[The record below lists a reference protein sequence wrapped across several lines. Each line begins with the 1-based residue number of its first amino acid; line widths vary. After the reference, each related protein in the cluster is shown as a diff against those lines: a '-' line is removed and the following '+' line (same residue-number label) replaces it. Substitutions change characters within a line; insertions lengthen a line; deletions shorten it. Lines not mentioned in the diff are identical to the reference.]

1 MKSPPNRRGISS
13 QATLAAGSLL
23 VMFALIAL
31 LFFGPDARKANRSGD
46 QLTVYCA
53 AGIKGPVEA
62 VAHEYEQEF
71 GVSIQLQYGG
81 SGTLLSNLRVAKSG
95 DLYLAADESYVEL
108 AQEQDLIDEVFSLAQ
123 IRPVIAVAQGNPKAV
138 ESISDLTREDVRV
151 GLANPDAASVGKL
164 TKSILSESGEWSV
177 LEQHT
182 KVFKPTVN
190 EIANDLKIGAIDA
203 GIVWDSTL
211 ANYPS
216 LMAISVPA
224 FDKASQTVTISVLKS
239 TKTAPA
245 AIHFARYLAA
255 KDRGLVEFERQGF
268 QPVVGDQWADVPEIT
283 LFSGGV
289 NRMAIQDTVARF
301 EEREGVRVNVVYNGC
316 GILVG
321 MMKSGQRPDAYFACD
336 ESFMTDVADAFIDP
350 LNVSETQ
357 IVMLVPKGNP
367 RNLKTMKDLAQADLK
382 LGVTNEEQS
391 ALGALTKKLFQEAGL
406 YEGIEPNIQTRVP
419 TADLLV
425 NQMRTGSLDVAIVY
439 QANTS
444 QVRDHLDVV
453 PLEHPAA
460 KAVQPFAVGKAAKYP
475 HLTKRLKQAITS
487 APSRLIFEDVGFTWR
502 AEP

>member
-1 MKSPPNRRGISS
+1 MKSPPDRRGISS
-13 QATLAAGSLL
+13 QATLAAGSLM
-23 VMFALIAL
+23 VMFALITL
-31 LFFGPDARKANRSGD
+31 LFWGPDARMANRTGD
-46 QLTVYCA
+46 QITLYCA
-53 AGIKGPVEA
+53 AGIKGPVETA
-62 VAHEYEQEF
+62 AHEYEQEF

-95 DLYLAADESYVEL
+95 DLYIAADESYVKL
-108 AQEQDLIDEVFSLAQ
+108 AQEQNLIDEVLPLAQ
-123 IRPVIAVAQGNPKAV
+123 VRPIIAVAQGNPKGV
-138 ESISDLTREDVRV
+138 ESIGDLTREDVRV

-164 TKSILSESGEWSV
+164 TKTILSESGEWSV
-177 LEQHT
+177 LEQHA

-211 ANYPS
+211 ANYPD
-216 LMAISVPA
+216 LMAIPVPA
-224 FDKASQTVTISVLKS
+224 FEDQAQTVTISVLKS
-239 TKTAPA
+239 TETPA
-245 AIHFARYLAA
+245 AALHFARYLAA
-255 KDRGLVEFERQGF
+255 RDRGLAEFQRHGF
-268 QPVVGDQWADVPEIT
+268 QPVAGDQWADVPEIT

-336 ESFMTDVADAFIDP
+336 ESFMTDVADAFINP

-357 IVMLVPKGNP
+357 IVMLVPRGNP
-367 RNLKTMKDLAQADLK
+367 KNLKTMEDLAQADLK

-391 ALGALTKKLFQEAGL
+391 ALGALTKKLFEEAGL
-406 YEGIEPNIQTRVP
+406 YKGIEPNIRTRVP

-444 QVRDHLDVV
+444 QVLDHLDVV

-475 HLTKRLKQAITS
+475 HLTNRLKQAITS
-487 APSRLIFEDVGFTWR
+487 AQSRLIFEDVGFTWR
-502 AEP
+502 ANP